1 MKLSELEVGV
11 EYAIHN
17 SFTFTKRNAIDVNN
31 VAKHHVYKATLVSKD
46 KYYWKDIRPSKEEAD
61 FSPAPKK
68 ETKGVGLLFKLEDD
82 NKQTFYYVTRL
93 ASVIAR
99 HEVVELVWTHKEQE
113 EKRLRAEQEAQEA
126 IIRAKKKQVQEH
138 AERAR
143 LTMPNTIKSILGG
156 KLYDEVNIEIPYFS
170 SDNAHA
176 RVSITLRD
184 MERLIELVYDKKEE
198 VA

>member
-11 EYAIHN
+11 EYALLN
-17 SFTFTKRNAIDVNN
+17 QFTYTKRYVVDLNTLRDHSVW
-31 VAKHHVYKATLVSKD
+31 KATLVSKD
-46 KYYWKDIRPSKEEAD
+46 KYYWKDTRPSKEEAD

-68 ETKGVGLLFKLEDD
+68 EVKGVGLLFTITDSNGE
-82 NKQTFYYVTRL
+82 NFYYVARL

-99 HEVVELVWTHKEQE
+99 HDVVQSAWNAREAE

-126 IIRAKKKQVQEH
+126 IVRAKKKQVQEH
-138 AERAR
+138 AERAK

-156 KLYDEVNIEIPYFS
+156 KLFDDVNIEVPYY
-170 SDNAHA
+170 SDSLHSA
-176 RVSITLRD
+176 RVSIALRD

>member
-11 EYAIHN
+11 EYAILN
-17 SFTFTKRNAIDVNN
+17 SFTYTKRNAVDVNH
-31 VAKHHVYKATLVSKD
+31 VQKHNIYKAKLVSKD
-46 KYYWKDIRPSKEEAD
+46 KYYWKDTRPSKEEAD

-68 ETKGVGLLFKLEDD
+68 EVKGVGLLFTITDD
-82 NKQTFYYVTRL
+82 NGETFYYVTRV
-93 ASVIAR
+93 ASVVAR
-99 HEVVELVWTHKEQE
+99 YAVVELVWTHKEQE

-126 IIRAKKKQVQEH
+126 IVRAKKKQIQEH
-138 AERAR
+138 AERAK
-143 LTMPNTIKSILGG
+143 LTMPNTIKSLLGG
-156 KLYDEVNIEIPYFS
+156 KLFDDVNIEVPYY
-170 SDNAHA
+170 SDSAHA

>member
-11 EYAIHN
+11 EYAIYN
-17 SFTFTKRNAIDVNN
+17 SFTYTKRNSIDINN
-31 VAKHHVYKATLVSKD
+31 VQKHNVWKAKLVSTD
-46 KYYWKDIRPSKEEAD
+46 KYYWKDSRPSKEEAD

-68 ETKGVGLLFKLEDD
+68 EVKGVGLLFTITDD
-82 NKQTFYYVTRL
+82 NGETFYYVTRV
-93 ASVIAR
+93 ASIVAR
-99 HEVVELVWTHKEQE
+99 FDIVQGVWNAREAE

-126 IIRAKKKQVQEH
+126 IVRAKKKQIQEH
-138 AERAR
+138 AERAK
-143 LTMPNTIKSILGG
+143 LTMPNTIKSLLGG
-156 KLYDEVNIEIPYFS
+156 KLFDEVNIEVPYY
-170 SDNAHA
+170 SDSAHA

>member
-11 EYAIHN
+11 EYAILN
-17 SFTFTKRNAIDVNN
+17 SFTYTKRNAVDVSNIQ
-31 VAKHHVYKATLVSKD
+31 KHNVYKAKLVSKD
-46 KYYWKDIRPSKEEAD
+46 KYYWKDTRPSKEEAD

-68 ETKGVGLLFKLEDD
+68 EVKGVGLLFTITDD
-82 NKQTFYYVTRL
+82 NGETFYYVTRV
-93 ASVIAR
+93 ASIVAR
-99 HEVVELVWTHKEQE
+99 FDLVQGVWNAREAE

-126 IIRAKKKQVQEH
+126 IVRAKKKQIQEH
-138 AERAR
+138 AERAK
-143 LTMPNTIKSILGG
+143 LTMPNTIKSLLGG
-156 KLYDEVNIEIPYFS
+156 KLFDDVNIEVPYYSDS
-170 SDNAHA
+170 SHA

>member
-1 MKLSELEVGV
+1 MKLSELEAGV
-11 EYAIHN
+11 EYAIAN
-17 SFTFTKRNAIDVNN
+17 SFGYTKRNAVDINN
-31 VAKHHVYKATLVSKD
+31 VAKHNVYKATLVSKD
-46 KYYWKDIRPSKEEAD
+46 KYYWKDTRPSLVEAD

-68 ETKGVGLLFKLEDD
+68 ETKGVGLLFTLQDD
-82 NKQTFYYVTRL
+82 NGEKFYYVTRL

-99 HEVVELVWTHKEQE
+99 HAVVELVWTHKELE
-113 EKRLRAEQEAQEA
+113 EKRVRAEQEALEQIA
-126 IIRAKKKQVQEH
+126 RAKKKQVQEH

-143 LTMPNTIKSILGG
+143 LTMPNTIKSLLGG
-156 KLYDEVNIEIPYFS
+156 KLYDEVNIEIPYFT
-170 SDNAHA
+170 SDNANA

>member
-11 EYAIHN
+11 EYAIYN
-17 SFTFTKRNAIDVNN
+17 SFTYTKRNSVDINN
-31 VAKHHVYKATLVSKD
+31 LQNHNVYKATLVSKD
-46 KYYWKDIRPSKEEAD
+46 KYYWKDTRPSKEEAD

-68 ETKGVGLLFKLEDD
+68 ETKGVGLLFTITDGNGE
-82 NKQTFYYVTRL
+82 TFYYVTRL
-93 ASVIAR
+93 ASVVAR
-99 HEVVELVWTHKEQE
+99 YEVVQNVWNAREAE

-126 IIRAKKKQVQEH
+126 IVRAKKKQIQEH

-143 LTMPNTIKSILGG
+143 LTMPNTIKSLLGG
-156 KLYDEVNIEIPYFS
+156 KLFDDVNIEVPYY
-170 SDNAHA
+170 SDSAHA

>member
-11 EYAIHN
+11 EYAINN
-17 SFTFTKRNAIDVNN
+17 SFTYTKRNAIDVNN
-31 VAKHHVYKATLVSKD
+31 VQKHHVYKAKLVSKD
-46 KYYWKDIRPSKEEAD
+46 KYYWRDTRPSKEQSEFA
-61 FSPAPKK
+61 PAPKN
-68 ETKGVGLLFKLEDD
+68 ETKGVGLLFTINDD
-82 NKQTFYYVTRL
+82 NGETFYYVTRL

-99 HEVVELVWTHKEQE
+99 FEVVKSVWNAREAE

-138 AERAR
+138 AERAK

-156 KLYDEVNIEIPYFS
+156 KLFDEVNIEVPYY
-170 SDNAHA
+170 SDSTNA
-176 RVSITLRD
+176 RVSIALRD

>member
-11 EYAIHN
+11 EYAILN
-17 SFTFTKRNAIDVNN
+17 SFTYTKRNAVDLNHVQ
-31 VAKHHVYKATLVSKD
+31 KHNIYKAKLVSKN
-46 KYYWKDIRPSKEEAD
+46 KYYWKDTRPSKEEAD
-61 FSPAPKK
+61 FSPAPNK
-68 ETKGVGLLFKLEDD
+68 EVKGVGLLFTITDD
-82 NKQTFYYVTRL
+82 NGETFYYVTRV
-93 ASVIAR
+93 ASIVAR
-99 HEVVELVWTHKEQE
+99 FDIVQGVWNAREAE

-138 AERAR
+138 AERAK

-156 KLYDEVNIEIPYFS
+156 KLFDEVNIEVPYY
-170 SDNAHA
+170 SDSTNA
-176 RVSITLRD
+176 RVSIALRD

>member
-1 MKLSELEVGV
+1 MKLSELEAGV
-11 EYAIHN
+11 EYAIYN
-17 SFTFTKRNAIDVNN
+17 SFTYTKRNAVDINN
-31 VAKHHVYKATLVSKD
+31 VSKHNIYKAKLVSKD

-68 ETKGVGLLFKLEDD
+68 ETKRVGLLFVIHDD
-82 NKQTFYYVTRL
+82 NAEPFYYVTRL
-93 ASVIAR
+93 ASVVAR
-99 HEVVELVWTHKEQE
+99 YDVIKNVWNAKEAE

-126 IIRAKKKQVQEH
+126 IMRAKKKQIQEH
-138 AERAR
+138 AERAK
-143 LTMPNTIKSILGG
+143 LTMPNTIKSLLGG
-156 KLYDEVNIEIPYFS
+156 KLFDEVNIEVPYY
-170 SDNAHA
+170 SDSAHA

>member
-11 EYAIHN
+11 EYAIYN
-17 SFTFTKRNAIDVNN
+17 SFTFTKRNPADISN
-31 VAKHHVYKATLVSKD
+31 VQKHNIYKAKLVSTD
-46 KYYWKDIRPSKEEAD
+46 KYYWKDTRPSKVEAD

-68 ETKGVGLLFKLEDD
+68 ETKGVGLLFVIQDD
-82 NKQTFYYVTRL
+82 NGEPFYYVTRL
-93 ASVIAR
+93 ASIVAR
-99 HEVVELVWTHKEQE
+99 FDSIQNVWNAREAE

-126 IIRAKKKQVQEH
+126 VMRAKKKQIQEH
-138 AERAR
+138 AERAK
-143 LTMPNTIKSILGG
+143 LTMPNTIKSLLGG
-156 KLYDEVNIEIPYFS
+156 KLFDDVNIEVPYY
-170 SDNAHA
+170 SDSAHA